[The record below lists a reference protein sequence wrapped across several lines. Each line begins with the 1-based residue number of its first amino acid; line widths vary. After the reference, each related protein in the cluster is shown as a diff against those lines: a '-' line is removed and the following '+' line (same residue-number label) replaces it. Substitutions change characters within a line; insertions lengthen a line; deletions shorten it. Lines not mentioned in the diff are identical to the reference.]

1 MKTFHKYEK
10 ISSVKVRS
18 QTSSNIDLILNF
30 SRSWVE
36 FSSVFVANWMWE
48 VYKYGNSKFA
58 FSLLEND
65 SVFVWAHAFLWI
77 QRSSLS
83 AIQGFIILNLGIS
96 LLITA
101 LFALANQIIKS
112 LHSILIF
119 SLRILEC
126 WTQLRP
132 FLRCRCYS
140 FSGCVWMVN
149 YNSRHLHKIIM

>member
-1 MKTFHKYEK
+1 MKKALSYHFIYYLWKHFTKTK
-10 ISSVKVRS
+10 KLVLWRLDRKLRR
-18 QTSSNIDLILNF
+18 TSILFLNF

-36 FSSVFVANWMWE
+36 FSSIFVANWMWE

-119 SLRILEC
+119 
-126 WTQLRP
+126 QLTNPRM
-132 FLRCRCYS
+132 LGTTEAIS
-140 FSGCVWMVN
+140 EV
-149 YNSRHLHKIIM
+149 